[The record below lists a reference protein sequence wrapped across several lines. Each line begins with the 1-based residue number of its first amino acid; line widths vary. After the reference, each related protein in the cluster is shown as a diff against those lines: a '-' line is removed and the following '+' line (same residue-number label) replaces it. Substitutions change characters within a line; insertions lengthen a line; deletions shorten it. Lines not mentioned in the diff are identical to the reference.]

1 MAQRRMFSKKV
12 TDTDSFLDMPLSAQC
27 LYFHLN
33 MEADDDGF
41 LGNSK
46 TVRRKIGASEDDL
59 KLLIAKGFLIPF
71 ENGVVV
77 IKDWRI
83 HNYIRKD
90 TYNTTIYTDE
100 KQQIEQ
106 DATGSYTFRRRIVD
120 DPSPQVRLGKDRLGK
135 DRLGKDRLN
144 YIDPPTVGSTA
155 KKPKPTKKA
164 YGEFENVLL
173 TDEEYNKLQNQF
185 TDLAQR
191 IERLSLYI
199 ESKGAKYKSHY
210 ATLLSWARKDTDRPP
225 QATIPFQSQ
234 KREGI
239 VPQWMKQQGNKP
251 VEQNAPQNLDESEIR
266 AEINA
271 LFENEGS

>member
-46 TVRRKIGASEDDL
+46 TIRRKIGASEDDL

-135 DRLGKDRLN
+135 DRLN
-144 YIDPPTVGSTA
+144 YIDPPTVETTA
-155 KKPKPTKKA
+155 KKPKLTKKA